1 MFVEFGD
8 WLPRVSGRVLATG
21 KRTALAVA
29 FAGALACMLVVP
41 AIAGGPKVT
50 VALNQPVNVLTNTS
64 LALPVEMTDADAFNP
79 AAAPYTRLAGATMLR
94 FPGGHGVAD
103 LYHWSLNSLTK
114 WRGAGA
120 PWIPKEAS
128 FGALVQNL
136 DKFGTALIVVN
147 YGSSPDG
154 TKGGDAGEAAAW
166 VAYMNGD
173 PNDTRPVP
181 KDKDG
186 DDWSTVGYWA
196 TVRSQQPLAADDG
209 LNFLRIGHPKPF
221 GITEWQ
227 IGDQVYNNGY
237 YGGDHTGSPDLHGPA
252 PTKEKDFGRLE
263 KNPELSPSF
272 YGERV
277 VAYAAAMKAVDP
289 SIHIGAALGA
299 PEGHPSDQDWNK
311 KLWIADW
318 NDKVLRASCKAID
331 FETIEIQPLSLR
343 PPDWTTFN
351 EADLLATTR
360 NRIGE
365 ILGTLIELDKH
376 DCPSGHL
383 PRIGF
388 SSASL
393 PGWPHLDHGAFPA
406 LWVADTYAVLIETGS
421 ESVAWSEMHG
431 DSMFS
436 ADGKKFGPAFMGM
449 AMLHIVAR
457 NPGDVFVKADSNSS
471 TVAVHAVRRRD
482 GYLGLM
488 LINEDPGGD
497 ATVTV
502 QITGGNVAAKGRRI
516 DWGQQQQKAGAQFA
530 QSAIDGLGSTFT
542 VTVPAYT
549 VTDILVPLA
558 N

>member
-1 MFVEFGD
+1 MTFMYGE
-8 WLPRVSGRVLATG
+8 WLPQVSGRYWRFMGIA
-21 KRTALAVA
+21 KRTMLMA
-29 FAGALACMLVVP
+29 ALACVS
-41 AIAGGPKVT
+41 ATAAYAGGSKVT

-64 LALPVEMTDADAFNP
+64 LALPVALTDGDAFKP
-79 AAAPYTRLAGATMLR
+79 ESAPYARLSGATMVR
-94 FPGGHGVAD
+94 FPGGHGTAD

-114 WRGAGA
+114 WHGAGS
-120 PWIPKEAS
+120 PWIPKES
-128 FGALVQNL
+128 NFGSLAQNL

-186 DDWSTVGYWA
+186 DDWNTVGYWA

-237 YGGDHTGSPDLHGPA
+237 YGSDHTGTPDLHGPA
-252 PTKEKDFGRLE
+252 PAKEKDFGRLE
-263 KNPELSPSF
+263 KNPNLSPAF

-277 VAYAAAMKAVDP
+277 AQYAAAMKAVDP
-289 SIHIGAALGA
+289 SIHIGATLGA
-299 PEGHPSDQDWNK
+299 PDGHPSDQDWNK

-331 FETIEIQPLSLR
+331 FETIEIQPTILR
-343 PPDWTTFN
+343 PPDWSTLDET
-351 EADLLATTR
+351 ALLSSTR

-365 ILGTLIELDKH
+365 ILTTLIDLDKRE
-376 DCPSGHL
+376 CPSGHI

-388 SSASL
+388 SAASL
-393 PGWPHLDHGAFPA
+393 PTWAHLDHAAFPA
-406 LWVADTYAVLIETGS
+406 LWVADTYAVLIETGA

-436 ADGKKFGPAFMGM
+436 GDGKKFGPAFMGM
-449 AMLHIVAR
+449 AMLHFVAHS
-457 NPGDVFVKADSNSS
+457 PGDVFVKADSNSP

-488 LINEDPGGD
+488 LINEDPRGD

-549 VTDILVPLA
+549 VTDIVIPLA